1 MKTIKNIFIIL
12 SCVFMFTACENTNK
26 TKKNTTNDAVISY
39 KIAKNY
45 FVKNTVDEIENPK
58 ITSQEDFDEIFGM
71 ATTMGEDGKPTSI
84 DFSKEFVIAVILPET
99 DISTELQPIDLI
111 ENEKN
116 NLIFTY
122 KKEEGEK
129 LSHTIKP
136 ALILIVDNNH
146 KGEVTL
152 KEE

>member
-58 ITSQEDFDEIFGM
+58 IISQEDFDEIFGM